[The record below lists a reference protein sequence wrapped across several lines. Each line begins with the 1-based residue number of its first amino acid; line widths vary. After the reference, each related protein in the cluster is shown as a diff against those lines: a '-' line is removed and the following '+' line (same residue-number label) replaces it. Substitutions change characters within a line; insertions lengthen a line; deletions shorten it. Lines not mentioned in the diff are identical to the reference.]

1 MEGRTYIQVPNNIM
15 DPIALRRVLVEVIK
29 HIDKAIGLSGDS
41 PYISIKDLES
51 IAIASPTLL
60 SLTSSNPEI
69 QQISDKLDE
78 LIVALR
84 LTPLMD

>member
-1 MEGRTYIQVPNNIM
+1 M

-29 HIDKAIGLSGDS
+29 HIDKATGLSGDS

-51 IAIASPTLL
+51 MAIPSPALL
-60 SLTSSNPEI
+60 SLTSTNPEI